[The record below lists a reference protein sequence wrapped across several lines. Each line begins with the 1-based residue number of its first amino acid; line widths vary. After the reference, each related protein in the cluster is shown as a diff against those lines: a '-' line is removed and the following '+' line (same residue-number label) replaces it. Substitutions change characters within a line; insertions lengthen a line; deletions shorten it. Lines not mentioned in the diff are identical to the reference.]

1 MGSTDSPTSKDPA
14 PVAGGRTFLPNPGDL
29 FFVLILVLLLVQ
41 RPYYLF
47 GDGGTGWH
55 LSTGHYILD
64 HHKIPT
70 TDFISYLTEGKPW
83 LALYWFGDLL
93 MAIADRVAGLNGLA
107 LLCAVGIGLLFLLLY
122 RRVRQSGCHFILAC
136 GLTALGAIASCVHWF
151 ARPHILSFF
160 GTYLFAVSLEDFYRG
175 KISAKKLILTLA
187 VVTVVWTN
195 SHPGFAAG
203 FALCAIY
210 LAVTGFTWL
219 FDKKA
224 ERRSLAK
231 KKTVAIVATI
241 AACIA
246 AAFVHPNGIELH
258 RALGKYLGE
267 KKMVEMVKEYQ
278 SPKFHGDVEMVA
290 LELLFFLL
298 ALGMVVHK
306 KRLSVPQALASFAF
320 AHLALSGVR
329 YMPLF
334 VIVALPF
341 IAELFAKPA
350 RKLAFATVDNTAAQE
365 SLLVDFRESDIVS
378 GETEQETEDAGT
390 ASIQPAPI
398 KVMDAV
404 VRKWNALGDN
414 LDAVEKNS
422 SSYAMSYAAVLLF
435 VAIIAYDQA
444 LPGPKML
451 NAGFNPAG
459 FPTTTLDYIK
469 KNNLPIKKG
478 FNEANW
484 GGYIFYKSG
493 IQVFIDDRGILYG
506 EDFYLLYASV
516 INLAPGWQQFLDKYG
531 IEWVIF
537 PKDNIFCD
545 QLKMDG
551 WKVLNEDP
559 AAVVLQ
565 RPAAGNVAGPGS
577 APAVKSE
584 PSDPPG

>member
-14 PVAGGRTFLPNPGDL
+14 PAAGGRTFLPNPGDL

-64 HHKIPT
+64 HHQIPT

-107 LLCAVGIGLLFLLLY
+107 LMCAVGIGLLFLLLY
-122 RRVRQSGCHFILAC
+122 RRIRQAGCHFILAC

-210 LAVTGFTWL
+210 LAVTSFTWL
-219 FDKKA
+219 FDRMA
-224 ERRSLAK
+224 ERRTLAR
-231 KKTVAIVATI
+231 KKTGAILATI
-241 AACIA
+241 LACTAAV
-246 AAFVHPNGIELH
+246 FVHPNGIELH
-258 RALGKYLGE
+258 QALGNYLGA
-267 KKMVEMVKEYQ
+267 KRMLEMVKEYQ

-306 KRLSVPQALASFAF
+306 KRLSVPQLLASFAF

-341 IAELFAKPA
+341 IAELFAKPDRQSA
-350 RKLAFATVDNTAAQE
+350 AATVGNTAAQE
-365 SLLVDFRESDIVS
+365 SLLVDFRESDMRP
-378 GETEQETEDAGT
+378 EDDADQETAIASAASAQS
-390 ASIQPAPI
+390 ASIR
-398 KVMDAV
+398 VMDAV
-404 VRKWNALGDN
+404 IRKWNDLGDN

-422 SSYAMSYAAVLLF
+422 STYAMSYAAVLLF
-435 VAIIAYDQA
+435 MAVIAYDQA

-451 NAGFNPAG
+451 NAGFNPAV
-459 FPTTTLDYIK
+459 FPTTTLEYIK
-469 KNNLPIKKG
+469 TNNLPIKKG

-516 INLAPGWQQFLDKYG
+516 INLAPGWKEFLNKYG

-537 PKDNIFCD
+537 PKDHIFSE
-545 QLKMDG
+545 QLKTDG

-559 AAVVLQ
+559 AAVILQ
-565 RPAAGNVAGPGS
+565 RPAADTVK
-577 APAVKSE
+577 APAPVK
-584 PSDPPG
+584 